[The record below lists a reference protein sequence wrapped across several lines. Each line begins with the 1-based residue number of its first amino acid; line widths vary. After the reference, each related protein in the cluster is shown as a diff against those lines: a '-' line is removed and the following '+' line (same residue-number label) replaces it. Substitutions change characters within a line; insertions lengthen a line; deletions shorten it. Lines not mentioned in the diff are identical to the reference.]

1 MVARLG
7 RWVRWWYRT
16 DWAIGLTLFLIAVI
30 PRLIPSGM
38 FMDPDSA
45 TLWIG
50 RTRGFLEALQGGD
63 PKLFAPSVHPG
74 VPLIWLTAAGLGW
87 WKLVGG
93 FFSGPDHLEVFT
105 WMVKVPL
112 ALVTSGLAAGAW
124 WYLRRFGSRALAV
137 LTAGMF
143 ALDPLYLVFSRYQH
157 LDALVTGFMFVGLIA
172 TWSGITQRRF
182 GDLAV
187 GSALLALGMLTRLN
201 GGLAIV
207 VAALGLAFF
216 WAGGGKRKAWLVF
229 CLSGIVTA
237 LVVWPAILFGPQ
249 GIIDLLNNR
258 IGLAL
263 VPHEVAP
270 NVDVVVWVRSLLY
283 PLFILT
289 REFPLMLGLAA
300 IGLVMLWRSRTPFD
314 RFGQGLTIFSVAYYA
329 MLLALPKDLD
339 RYALPLI
346 GPLAIFSAR
355 GLVWTWAKLPTR
367 LFRGLL
373 IGLIV
378 SQFILFYRLSPY
390 FQTYQNFL
398 VTIARQ
404 TPLQTSQALD
414 PAWGEGISEA
424 VAYLK
429 NGQSTLPPTAAWFAG
444 VACYY
449 GSSHAQTEYPFIG
462 RDHLACPPGLRWLAT
477 PQDAAYLLLSR
488 DQIAQRIYP
497 QLLDDIDRL
506 GWQPEKIISIN
517 GIQYIFIYRNHGG
530 LAERYSLTGR

>member
-1 MVARLG
+1 MVVRL
-7 RWVRWWYRT
+7 RRLVRWWYKT
-16 DWAIGLTLFLIAVI
+16 DWAIGLTVFLIAVI

-63 PKLFAPSVHPG
+63 PNLFAPSVHPG
-74 VPLIWLTAAGLGW
+74 VPLMWLTAAGLGW
-87 WKLVGG
+87 WKLVSG
-93 FFSGPDHLEVFT
+93 FFSGPDQLEAFT

-112 ALVTSGLAAGAW
+112 ALVTSGLAVGAW
-124 WYLRRFGSRALAV
+124 RYLRRWAARPVAI
-137 LTAGMF
+137 LTAAIF

-157 LDALVTGFMFVGLIA
+157 LDALVTGFVFVGLIA

-187 GSALLALGMLTRLN
+187 GSALLVLGILTRLN

-207 VAALGLAFF
+207 VAAIGLAFF
-216 WAGGGKRKAWLVF
+216 WPRGGKRKAWLVF
-229 CLSGIVTA
+229 CLSGSVTA
-237 LVVWPAILFGPQ
+237 LIVWPAILFGPQ

-270 NVDVVVWVRSLLY
+270 NVDVIPWVRGLLY

-289 REFPLMLGLAA
+289 REFPLLLGLAA
-300 IGLVMLWRSRTPFD
+300 VGVVRLWRGRTPFD
-314 RFGQGLTIFSVAYYA
+314 RFGQGLTIFSLAYYA

-346 GPLAIFSAR
+346 GPLALFSAQ
-355 GLVWTWAKLPTR
+355 GMLWMWSKLPTR
-367 LFRGLL
+367 VFRSLF
-373 IGLIV
+373 IGLMIF
-378 SQFILFYRLSPY
+378 QLILFYRLGPY

-398 VTIARQ
+398 TNLARQ
-404 TPLQTSQALD
+404 TPLGTSQALD

-429 NGQSTLPPTAAWFAG
+429 NGQPTLPPTAAWFAG

-449 GSSHAQTEYPFIG
+449 GSAHKSTEYPFVG

-477 PQDAAYLLLSR
+477 PQDATYLILSR

-497 QLLDDIDRL
+497 KLLDDIDRL
-506 GWQPEKIISIN
+506 GWQPEKVISIN
-517 GIQYIFIYRNHGG
+517 GVPHVYIYRNQGG
-530 LAERYSLTGR
+530 LAKRYKLTDQ